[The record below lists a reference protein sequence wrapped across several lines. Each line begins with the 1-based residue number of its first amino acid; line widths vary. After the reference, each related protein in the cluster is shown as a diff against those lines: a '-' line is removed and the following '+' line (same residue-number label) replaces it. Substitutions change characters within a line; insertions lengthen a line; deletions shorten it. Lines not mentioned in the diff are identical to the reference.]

1 MVRQLEQ
8 KPVGKYMPR
17 GDFIKNDNNLDQFLE
32 LAEEWENG
40 DTAEAAEKLDRE
52 FFPDEIC
59 FEIIKKIHSHPI
71 GKEKVER

>member
-1 MVRQLEQ
+1 
-8 KPVGKYMPR
+8 MPR

-59 FEIIKKIHSHPI
+59 FEIIPESVK
-71 GKEKVER
+71 